1 MKRRSLFLVLGL
13 CLAALW
19 CAAEE
24 PPVFAIRGARIVPV
38 SGPPIENGTVVIRD
52 GLIVAVGV
60 NVDIPKA
67 AAIIDGKGLTVYPGL
82 IDALSTVGLPEA
94 AATATQATMGRGAPA
109 PSPTPA
115 PAVATAAPAQQ
126 SQGPEDRPQTTTW
139 VNAADQISSS
149 DRRIETARNGG
160 FTTALVA
167 PSRGIFAGY
176 GAVVDLAGD
185 RPNSMIV
192 KTPAALYMSFGG
204 GGYGGGMGG
213 GFPGS
218 LFGTLAYIRQTF
230 LDLKHYQQEWAAY
243 NAQPRGHKRPGYDR
257 ALEGLVAAAAGR
269 APLLMPA
276 QSAVQIR
283 RYLDFGAELGAPFLL
298 YGAQEAYREGLSE
311 LLAERKATVLVSA
324 KWPEPE
330 RDTDPEAETSLRLLR
345 FRDRAPSAPAAL
357 QKAGV
362 RFAFYSDGAAPRDVL
377 RNVKRAVDAGLPAA
391 AALRALTLTP
401 AEIFGVSDTL
411 GSIEPGKAANL
422 VLADGDLFAERT
434 KIKYVFVDGKK
445 FVVPEEETPAAGP
458 RGGATGGPVAP
469 VAGVGGLWALKVETG
484 NGTDLSTLNLVF
496 EGSSLGGTVTAPP
509 IGTVRIIGGSV
520 QGNTLTFRFNFTY
533 EGEQMEATVN
543 ATVSGSS
550 MKGTINVVNGPVMPF
565 TGTRPQSREQEVD

>member
-1 MKRRSLFLVLGL
+1 MKRRLLLIVLGL
-13 CLAALW
+13 CLAAPW
-19 CAAEE
+19 CAADE

-38 SGPPIENGTVVIRD
+38 SGPPIENGTVLIRD
-52 GLIVAVGV
+52 GLIVAVGA

-67 AAIIDGKGLTVYPGL
+67 AAVIDGKGLTVYPGL
-82 IDALSTVGLPEA
+82 IDALSTVGLPETAA
-94 AATATQATMGRGAPA
+94 AATQVTVGRGTPSPA
-109 PSPTPA
+109 PTPTPA
-115 PAVATAAPAQQ
+115 PAVAAAPARQ

-139 VNAADQISSS
+139 VNAADEISPS

-176 GAVVDLAGD
+176 GAVVDLAGE
-185 RPNSMIV
+185 RPNAMVV

-218 LFGTLAYIRQTF
+218 LFGTLAYVRQTF

-243 NAQPRGHKRPGYDR
+243 NAQQRGHKRPGYDR
-257 ALEGLVAAAAGR
+257 ALEGLQAVAAGR
-269 APLLMPA
+269 APLLIPA

-283 RYLDFGAELGAPFLL
+283 RYLDFGAELGAPFML
-298 YGAQEAYREGLSE
+298 YGVQEAYREGVPE
-311 LLAERKATVLVSA
+311 LLAGRKATVLVNA

-330 RDTDPEAETSLRLLR
+330 RDTDPEADEALRVLRL
-345 FRDRAPSAPAAL
+345 RDRAPSAPAAL

-401 AEIFGVSDTL
+401 AEIFGVNDTL

-422 VLADGDLFAERT
+422 VVADGDLFAERT
-434 KIKYVFVDGKK
+434 RIKYVFVDGKK
-445 FVVPEEETPAAGP
+445 FTVPEEEAPAARPQGAGP
-458 RGGATGGPVAP
+458 AGPA
-469 VAGVGGLWALKVETG
+469 AGVGGVWTLNVETPDG
-484 NGTDLSTLNLVF
+484 AQPATVNLQAQGGSLS
-496 EGSSLGGTVTAPP
+496 GTVTSAA
-509 IGTVRIIGGSV
+509 IGTVRIASGSIE
-520 QGNTLTFRFNFTY
+520 GNTVTFRFTFNMQ
-533 EGEQMEATVN
+533 GEQMEASVQ
-543 ATVSGSS
+543 ATITGSS
-550 MKGTINVVNGPVMPF
+550 TKGTISVVNGPTMAF
-565 TGTRPQSREQEVD
+565 SGTRPQSREQEVD